1 MQVHY
6 TRLFTDSQ
14 GASRFE
20 DQESQLQLGFAA
32 PPAEPLYSAQFT
44 PAVEAFWMGAP
55 PTWKGDKPHP
65 APRRMAFVT
74 VQGEYQIEA
83 SGEIRKFPKGSVLL
97 IENTTG
103 TGHSTKVKSQEDA
116 IVLAVG
122 LPANG

>member
-20 DQESQLQLGFAA
+20 DQESELQLGFAA

-55 PTWKGDKPHP
+55 ATWKGDKPHP
-65 APRRMAFVT
+65 APRRMVFVT
-74 VQGEYQIEA
+74 VQGEYQSRRVARSENSRRGA
-83 SGEIRKFPKGSVLL
+83 YFLLRTPPARDIRPK
-97 IENTTG
+97 
-103 TGHSTKVKSQEDA
+103 
-116 IVLAVG
+116 
-122 LPANG
+122 

>member
-1 MQVHY
+1 MQVRY
-6 TRLFTDSQ
+6 TRLFADSQ

-44 PAVEAFWMGAP
+44 PAVEVFWMGAVP
-55 PTWKGDKPHP
+55 AWKGDIPHP

-74 VQGEYQIEA
+74 VQGEYQITA
-83 SGEIRKFPKGSVLL
+83 SNGETRKFPAGSVLL
-97 IENTTG
+97 IEDTTG
-103 TGHSTKVKSQEDA
+103 VGHKTKNISAGDT

-122 LPANG
+122 LPAR